1 MFELFLFI
9 NPLGLSCF
17 QLENKIKLLA
27 EELDLEICVNYL
39 PLVTLDSMKAD
50 MVKRN
55 WNFNTV
61 INLAHYHEAS
71 LSAQNLY
78 YAIQI
83 AYGKKR
89 ARKFLFN
96 LQEKLSCGKEEY
108 SFDLAK
114 KLISDLKL
122 DLKQIEGVK
131 REDCLK
137 DAIGQDQQLAKK
149 FHISSLPSA
158 VIFNDAVD
166 DSGLLLDGE
175 PSLDELR
182 SIFENRDRQALS
194 DSSENIACEP
204 VYDYN
209 SFYCQTGHLR
219 LL

>member
-122 DLKQIEGVK
+122 DLKKIEGVK
-131 REDCLK
+131 QDDCLK
-137 DAIGQDQQLAKK
+137 NAIGQDQQLAKK
-149 FHISSLPSA
+149 FHINSLPSA
-158 VIFNDAVD
+158 VIFDDAVD

-182 SIFENRDRQALS
+182 SIFASGDRQAIS
-194 DSSENIACEP
+194 DSSEGIACEP
-204 VYDYN
+204 VCDYN
-209 SFYCQTGHLR
+209 SFYCQTGHLH

>member
-61 INLAHYHEAS
+61 INLAHYHKAS

-89 ARKFLFN
+89 ARNFLFN

-122 DLKQIEGVK
+122 DLKKIEGVK
-131 REDCLK
+131 QDNCLTN
-137 DAIGQDQQLAKK
+137 AIGQDQQLAKK
-149 FHISSLPSA
+149 FHINSLPSV
-158 VIFNDAVD
+158 VIFDNAVD

-182 SIFENRDRQALS
+182 SIFASGDRQAIS
-194 DSSENIACEP
+194 DSSESIACELDC
-204 VYDYN
+204 DYN
-209 SFYCQTGHLR
+209 SFYCQTGHLH

>member
-122 DLKQIEGVK
+122 DLKKIEGVK
-131 REDCLK
+131 QDDCLK
-137 DAIGQDQQLAKK
+137 NAIGQDQQLAKK
-149 FHISSLPSA
+149 FHINSLPSA
-158 VIFNDAVD
+158 VIFDDAVD

-182 SIFENRDRQALS
+182 SIFASGDRQAIS
-194 DSSENIACEP
+194 DSSESIACELDC
-204 VYDYN
+204 DYN
-209 SFYCQTGHLR
+209 SFYCQTGHLH

>member
-71 LSAQNLY
+71 VSAQNLY

-122 DLKQIEGVK
+122 DLKKIEGVK
-131 REDCLK
+131 QDDCLK
-137 DAIGQDQQLAKK
+137 NAIGQDQQLAKK
-149 FHISSLPSA
+149 FHINSLPSA
-158 VIFNDAVD
+158 VIFDDAVD

-182 SIFENRDRQALS
+182 SIFASGDRQAIS
-194 DSSENIACEP
+194 DSSESIACELDC
-204 VYDYN
+204 DYN
-209 SFYCQTGHLR
+209 SFYCQTGHLH

>member
-96 LQEKLSCGKEEY
+96 LQKKLSCGKEEY

-122 DLKQIEGVK
+122 DLKKIEGVK
-131 REDCLK
+131 QDDCLK
-137 DAIGQDQQLAKK
+137 NAIGQDQQLAKK
-149 FHISSLPSA
+149 FHINSLPSA
-158 VIFNDAVD
+158 VIFDDAVD

-182 SIFENRDRQALS
+182 SIFASGDRQAIS
-194 DSSENIACEP
+194 DSSESIACEP
-204 VYDYN
+204 VCDYN
-209 SFYCQTGHLR
+209 SFYCQTGHLH

>member
-55 WNFNTV
+55 WNFNTA

-122 DLKQIEGVK
+122 DLKKIEGVK
-131 REDCLK
+131 QDDCLK
-137 DAIGQDQQLAKK
+137 NAIGQDQQLAKK
-149 FHISSLPSA
+149 FHINSLPSA
-158 VIFNDAVD
+158 VIFDDAVD

-175 PSLDELR
+175 PSLGELR
-182 SIFENRDRQALS
+182 SIFASGDRQAIS
-194 DSSENIACEP
+194 DSSESSACEP
-204 VYDYN
+204 VCDYN
-209 SFYCQTGHLR
+209 SFYCQTGHLH

>member
-27 EELDLEICVNYL
+27 EELDLEICINYL

-122 DLKQIEGVK
+122 DLKKIEGVK
-131 REDCLK
+131 QDDCLK
-137 DAIGQDQQLAKK
+137 NAIGQDQQLAKK
-149 FHISSLPSA
+149 FHINSLPSA
-158 VIFNDAVD
+158 VIFDDAVD

-182 SIFENRDRQALS
+182 SIFASGDRQAIS
-194 DSSENIACEP
+194 DSSESIACEP

-209 SFYCQTGHLR
+209 SFYCQTGHLH

>member
-122 DLKQIEGVK
+122 DLKKIEGVK
-131 REDCLK
+131 QDDCLK
-137 DAIGQDQQLAKK
+137 NAIGQDQQLAKK
-149 FHISSLPSA
+149 FHINSLPSA
-158 VIFNDAVD
+158 VIFDDAVD

-182 SIFENRDRQALS
+182 SIFASGDRQAIS
-194 DSSENIACEP
+194 DSSESIACEP

-209 SFYCQTGHLR
+209 SFYCQTGHLH

>member
-71 LSAQNLY
+71 LNAQNLY

-89 ARKFLFN
+89 AREFLFN

-122 DLKQIEGVK
+122 DLKKIEGVK
-131 REDCLK
+131 QDDCLK
-137 DAIGQDQQLAKK
+137 NAIGQDQQLAKK
-149 FHISSLPSA
+149 FHINSLPSI

-182 SIFENRDRQALS
+182 SIFANGDRQAIS
-194 DSSENIACEP
+194 DSSESIACEP
-204 VYDYN
+204 DCDYN
-209 SFYCQTGHLR
+209 SFYCQTGHLH

>member
-122 DLKQIEGVK
+122 DLKKIEGVK
-131 REDCLK
+131 QDDCLK
-137 DAIGQDQQLAKK
+137 NAIGQDQQLAKK
-149 FHISSLPSA
+149 FHINSLPSA
-158 VIFNDAVD
+158 VIFDDAVD

-182 SIFENRDRQALS
+182 SIFASGDCQTIS
-194 DSSENIACEP
+194 DSSESIACELD
-204 VYDYN
+204 YDYN
-209 SFYCQTGHLR
+209 SFYCQTGHLH

>member
-96 LQEKLSCGKEEY
+96 
-108 SFDLAK
+108 
-114 KLISDLKL
+114 
-122 DLKQIEGVK
+122 
-131 REDCLK
+131 
-137 DAIGQDQQLAKK
+137 
-149 FHISSLPSA
+149 
-158 VIFNDAVD
+158 
-166 DSGLLLDGE
+166 
-175 PSLDELR
+175 
-182 SIFENRDRQALS
+182 
-194 DSSENIACEP
+194 
-204 VYDYN
+204 
-209 SFYCQTGHLR
+209 
-219 LL
+219 

>member
-96 LQEKLSCGKEEY
+96 LQEKLSYGKEEY

-114 KLISDLKL
+114 KLISELKL
-122 DLKQIEGVK
+122 DLKKIEGVK
-131 REDCLK
+131 QDDCLK
-137 DAIGQDQQLAKK
+137 NAIGQDQQLAKK
-149 FHISSLPSA
+149 FHINSLPSA
-158 VIFNDAVD
+158 VIFDDAVD

-182 SIFENRDRQALS
+182 SIFASGDRQAI
-194 DSSENIACEP
+194 SESIACEP
-204 VYDYN
+204 DYDYN
-209 SFYCQTGHLR
+209 SFYCQTGHLH

>member
-27 EELDLEICVNYL
+27 EELDLEICLNYL

-122 DLKQIEGVK
+122 DLKKIEGVK
-131 REDCLK
+131 QDDCLK
-137 DAIGQDQQLAKK
+137 NAIGQDQQLAKK
-149 FHISSLPSA
+149 FHINSLPSI
-158 VIFNDAVD
+158 VIFDNAVD

-182 SIFENRDRQALS
+182 SIFASGDRQAIS
-194 DSSENIACEP
+194 DSSESIACELDC
-204 VYDYN
+204 DYN
-209 SFYCQTGHLR
+209 SFYCQTGHLH